1 MQPNVLSP
9 LCNNNWDIAFMKNRK
24 MGWLGS
30 TAQRG
35 FTFIE
40 LVVVIAVIA
49 LLAGVLIPNVTSV
62 TKDAKAS
69 KILQLY
75 DSMRTACE
83 RYYIDMGSLPIEYSG
98 SSYNSASYHLL
109 SLTQSSSNW
118 KGPYI
123 DHPLST
129 GDNPFDSTVYLYNS
143 IGSHASNGFDL
154 NGDGTDDATGTG
166 NYLVLWGIP
175 SDTAQFVDSA
185 LDKGNLGSDWKS
197 SGRVEYVSS
206 EKKLA
211 ILILDA

>member
-1 MQPNVLSP
+1 
-9 LCNNNWDIAFMKNRK
+9 MKNLK
-24 MGWLGS
+24 TG
-30 TAQRG
+30 AIQCPVQKG

-75 DSMRTACE
+75 DSLRTACE
-83 RYYIDMGSLPIEYSG
+83 RYYIDMGSTPREYSG
-98 SSYNSASYHLL
+98 SSYNSATYHQL
-109 SLTQSSSNW
+109 SLAQTNADW

-129 GDNPFDSTVYLYNS
+129 GDNPFSTTVYLYNA
-143 IGSHASNGFDL
+143 IGSHSSNGFDL
-154 NGDGTDDATGTG
+154 NGDGTDDATGSG

-175 SDTAQFVDSA
+175 SDTAQFVDTA
-185 LDKGNLGSDWKS
+185 LDKGNLGSDWKT

-211 ILILDA
+211 ILIIDA

>member
-1 MQPNVLSP
+1 
-9 LCNNNWDIAFMKNRK
+9 MKKISTRD
-24 MGWLGS
+24 LGRS
-30 TAQRG
+30 LQQG

-62 TKDAKAS
+62 TKDAKSS

-75 DSMRTACE
+75 DALRTACE
-83 RYYIDMGSLPIEYSG
+83 RYYIDVGSVPLEYSG
-98 SSYNSASYHLL
+98 SSYNSATYHQL
-109 SLTQSSSNW
+109 SLTQTTSGW

-129 GDNPFDSTVYLYNS
+129 GDNPFNSTVYLYNS
-143 IGSHASNGFDL
+143 IGSYAGSGFDL

-166 NYLVLWGIP
+166 NYLVMWGVDA
-175 SDTAQFVDSA
+175 DTAQYVDSS
-185 LDKGNLGSDWKS
+185 LDKGNLGADWKT
-197 SGRVEYVSS
+197 SGRVEYNASS
-206 EKKLA
+206 KILS